1 MEMLKR
7 MSCFTDVEPPSTK
20 MLDFFPFTKRI
31 SVNLGCNPSSFVL
44 ARLPFGTLKSV
55 VSSIQQLQD
64 CMVLETAKVVISP
77 ILPHLRIDVYLCSW
91 C

>member
-31 SVNLGCNPSSFVL
+31 SVNLGCNLPPLFQLGFLLV
-44 ARLPFGTLKSV
+44 RLSL
-55 VSSIQQLQD
+55 
-64 CMVLETAKVVISP
+64 
-77 ILPHLRIDVYLCSW
+77 
-91 C
+91 